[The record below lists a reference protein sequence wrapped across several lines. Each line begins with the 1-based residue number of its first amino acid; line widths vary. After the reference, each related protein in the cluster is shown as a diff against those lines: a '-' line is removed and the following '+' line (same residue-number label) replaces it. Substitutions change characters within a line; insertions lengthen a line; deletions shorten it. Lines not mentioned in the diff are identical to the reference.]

1 MSSAMRYWIGFS
13 TTIGLAML
21 SGHLTSYIIDPGF
34 VSLLTSFIL
43 GAIIGVVG
51 FELTKR
57 WVNDTEDSL

>member
-1 MSSAMRYWIGFS
+1 MSNVLRYWIGFS

-34 VSLLTSFIL
+34 VSLLTSFAL
-43 GAIIGVVG
+43 GGIIGIVG

-57 WVNDTEDSL
+57 WVNEAEDSL